1 MSLPS
6 VKGRVNELE
15 KVLIVDY
22 GSQYT
27 QLIARRVRELG
38 VFSEIISSDSMIDP
52 NLYDLVILSGGPMS
66 VYEEDAPSLPEW
78 FRSFQGSV
86 LAICYGMQLLSKE
99 LGGKVV
105 RGIGEYGRTKV
116 KIVKDDLL
124 FDGLPKEFLVW
135 MSHGD
140 RVEELP
146 KGFHVTSKTEKGV
159 IASATDHE
167 KYWLLQFHPEVH
179 HTEYGKEILR
189 NFLFKIGKLKGDWRL
204 ENVVQ
209 SRINLIKNTIGS
221 SKAIMALS
229 GGVDSTVAGA
239 MVQRAIGD
247 NFIGVFV
254 DHGLLREG
262 EREEIVYSL
271 KDKMNM
277 NIVVVDAKERFLDG
291 LKGVVDPERKRK
303 IIGET
308 FIRVFEEVAKKFKAE
323 FLVQGTIY
331 PDVVESAGSGKNT
344 SRIKSHHNVG
354 GLPEKMGL
362 KIVEPL
368 RDFFKDEVRKIG
380 KILKIPDEILKRH
393 PFPGP
398 GLAVRIIGEVT
409 EERLRILRKVD
420 RIFLETLKKWNLYDK
435 VWQAFAVLLPV
446 RSVGVKGDRRS
457 YGYVVAL
464 RAVDSVDGMTADW
477 VRLPHDFL
485 DEVSKRITGE
495 VPEVSRVVYD
505 VTMKPPATIEWE

>member
-66 VYEEDAPSLPEW
+66 VYEEGAPSLPEW
-78 FRSFQGSV
+78 FHSFQGRV

-477 VRLPHDFL
+477 VRLSHDFL

>member
-38 VFSEIISSDSMIDP
+38 VFSEIISSDSTIDP

-78 FRSFQGSV
+78 FHSFQGRV

-116 KIVKDDLL
+116 RIVKDDLL

-146 KGFHVTSKTEKGV
+146 KDFYVTSKTEKGV

-209 SRINLIKNTIGS
+209 SRINLIKNTIGN

-308 FIRVFEEVAKKFKAE
+308 FIRVFEEVAKEFKAE

-380 KILKIPDEILKRH
+380 KILEIPDEILKRH

-477 VRLPHDFL
+477 VRFPHDFL
-485 DEVSKRITGE
+485 DEASKRITGE

>member
-1 MSLPS
+1 
-6 VKGRVNELE
+6 
-15 KVLIVDY
+15 
-22 GSQYT
+22 
-27 QLIARRVRELG
+27 
-38 VFSEIISSDSMIDP
+38 
-52 NLYDLVILSGGPMS
+52 
-66 VYEEDAPSLPEW
+66 
-78 FRSFQGSV
+78 
-86 LAICYGMQLLSKE
+86 
-99 LGGKVV
+99 
-105 RGIGEYGRTKV
+105 
-116 KIVKDDLL
+116 
-124 FDGLPKEFLVW
+124 
-135 MSHGD
+135 
-140 RVEELP
+140 
-146 KGFHVTSKTEKGV
+146 
-159 IASATDHE
+159 
-167 KYWLLQFHPEVH
+167 
-179 HTEYGKEILR
+179 
-189 NFLFKIGKLKGDWRL
+189 
-204 ENVVQ
+204 
-209 SRINLIKNTIGS
+209 
-221 SKAIMALS
+221 
-229 GGVDSTVAGA
+229 
-239 MVQRAIGD
+239 MVQKAIGD

-262 EREEIVYSL
+262 EREEIVHFL

-291 LKGVVDPERKRK
+291 LRGVVDPERKRK

-308 FIRVFEEVAKKFKAE
+308 FIRVFEEVAKEFKAE

-354 GLPEKMGL
+354 GLPKKMGL

-380 KILKIPDEILKRH
+380 KILEIPDEILKRH

-495 VPEVSRVVYD
+495 VPEVTRVVYD

>member
-1 MSLPS
+1 MPLSS

-38 VFSEIISSDSMIDP
+38 VYSEIVASDSTINP
-52 NLYDLVILSGGPMS
+52 NLYNLIILSGGPMS
-66 VYEEDAPSLPEW
+66 VYERNAPSLPRW
-78 FRSFQGSV
+78 FYSFQGGV
-86 LAICYGMQLLSKE
+86 LAICYGMQLLSRE
-99 LGGKVV
+99 LGGRVV
-105 RGIGEYGRTKV
+105 KGVGEYGRTKV
-116 KIVKDDLL
+116 KIVKSDLL
-124 FDGLPKEFLVW
+124 FDGLPEEFLVW

-159 IASATDHE
+159 IASATDYE

-179 HTEYGKEILR
+179 HTEYGREILK
-189 NFLFKIGKLKGDWRL
+189 NFLFKIGKLKGDWQL
-204 ENVVQ
+204 EDVVR
-209 SRINLIKNTIGS
+209 SRINLIKDTIGS

-229 GGVDSTVAGA
+229 GGVDSTVAGV
-239 MVQRAIGD
+239 MVQKAIGN

-262 EREEIVYSL
+262 EKEEIIHFL
-271 KDKMNM
+271 RDRMKM
-277 NIVVVDAKERFLDG
+277 NIVVVDARERFLDG

-303 IIGET
+303 IIGEI

-380 KILKIPDEILKRH
+380 KILNIPDEILKRH

-420 RIFLETLKKWNLYDK
+420 RIFLETLKEWNLYDK
-435 VWQAFAVLLPV
+435 VWQAFAVLLPI

-464 RAVDSVDGMTADW
+464 RVVDSVDGMTADW